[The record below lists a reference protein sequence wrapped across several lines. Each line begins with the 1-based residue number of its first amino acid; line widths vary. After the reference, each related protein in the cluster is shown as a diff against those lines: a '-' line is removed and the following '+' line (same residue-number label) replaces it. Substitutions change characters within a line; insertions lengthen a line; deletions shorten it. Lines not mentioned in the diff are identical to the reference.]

1 MTTLPDIEQ
10 HAHHEENEQD
20 FTLNPNPTTKPKVHH
35 DTPLNPTSSNVPSIA
50 PPPAP
55 NGGLRA
61 WSQPFAAHLV
71 IINCWGYIS
80 SFGFFQSY
88 YTSTFHVEPSAISWI
103 GSVQILLIYF
113 VGTFSGRAL
122 DAGYFRA
129 VVGAG
134 FALQVLGV
142 FATSGA
148 GTYWQL
154 FLAQGVCKGL
164 GDGLVFCPT
173 VALVATYFTTKR
185 SLAIGVMATGGATGG
200 IIFPVIA
207 QQLLHRVG
215 FGWTVRTMG
224 FVILFNAIVFLS
236 IARPRLPPRKAGPIV
251 EWSAFRDPA
260 FSLFCCGMFLVL
272 WAVFFAY
279 FYISSFARDIIGV
292 DPSTSLNLLLVLN
305 AIGVPARVLCNL
317 VADKMGP
324 VNTLIP
330 AVLAAGVLI
339 FGWIGIQSL
348 PSLYV
353 FCVIYGFFGGGIQS
367 LFPAACASL
376 TTDLKKMGVRTGMC
390 FSFVS
395 VACLTGPP
403 IAGALIQKN
412 GGGYIYAQLFGGVAL
427 MGGTLTLMA
436 AKFVRSGKV
445 KARI

>member
-1 MTTLPDIEQ
+1 MSPFDIECATQ
-10 HAHHEENEQD
+10 GTKEQD
-20 FTLNPNPTTKPKVHH
+20 FDNGNDTTKEVHH
-35 DTPLNPTSSNVPSIA
+35 NAPLNPTPSNAPSSIA

-55 NGGLRA
+55 NGGLKA
-61 WSQPFAAHLV
+61 WSQPLAAHLV

-88 YTSTFHVEPSAISWI
+88 YTNAFQVEPSAISWI

-113 VGTFSGRAL
+113 VGTFSGRGL
-122 DAGYFRA
+122 DAGYFRV
-129 VVGAG
+129 VVGVG

-148 GTYWQL
+148 TAYWHL
-154 FLAQGVCKGL
+154 FLAQGICKGL

-185 SLAIGVMATGGATGG
+185 SLAIGVMACGGATGG
-200 IIFPVIA
+200 IIFPLIA
-207 QQLLHRVG
+207 QQLLPRVG

-224 FVILFNAIVFLS
+224 FVILFNALVFLS
-236 IARPRLPPRKAGPIV
+236 VARPRLPPRKAGPIV
-251 EWSAFRDPA
+251 EWSAFKDPA

-272 WAVFFAY
+272 WSVFFAY
-279 FYISSFARDIIGV
+279 FYISSFGRDILHV
-292 DPSTSLNLLLVLN
+292 DPSTSLNLLLALN
-305 AIGVPARVLCNL
+305 AIGVPARILCNL
-317 VADKMGP
+317 IADKLGP

-330 AVLAAGVLI
+330 AVFAAGILI
-339 FGWIGIQSL
+339 FGWIGIQAL

-403 IAGALIQKN
+403 IAGALIQRDD
-412 GGGYIYAQLFGGVAL
+412 GGYVYAQLFGGVTL
-427 MGGTLTLMA
+427 IGGTLTLMA
-436 AKFVRSGKV
+436 AKFVRSRKV
-445 KARI
+445 MARI

>member
-1 MTTLPDIEQ
+1 MPPPDIE
-10 HAHHEENEQD
+10 
-20 FTLNPNPTTKPKVHH
+20 NPTQGTKEHDFSKNTTKQLHH
-35 DTPLNPTSSNVPSIA
+35 DAPLNPAPSNAPSSIA

-55 NGGLRA
+55 NGGLKA
-61 WSQPFAAHLV
+61 WSQPLAAHLV

-88 YTSTFHVEPSAISWI
+88 YTNEFQVEPSAISWI

-122 DAGYFRA
+122 DAGYFRV

-134 FALQVLGV
+134 FVLQVLGV

-148 GTYWQL
+148 TAYWQL
-154 FLAQGVCKGL
+154 FLAQGICKGL

-185 SLAIGVMATGGATGG
+185 SLAIGVMASGGATGG
-200 IIFPVIA
+200 IIFPLIA
-207 QQLLHRVG
+207 QQLLPRVG

-224 FVILFNAIVFLS
+224 FVILFDALVFLS
-236 IARPRLPPRKAGPIV
+236 VARPRLPPRKVGPIV
-251 EWSAFRDPA
+251 EWSAFNDPA
-260 FSLFCCGMFLVL
+260 FSLFCCGMFMVL
-272 WAVFFAY
+272 WAVFFTY
-279 FYISSFARDIIGV
+279 FYISSFGRDILHV

-305 AIGVPARVLCNL
+305 AIGVPARILCNL
-317 VADKMGP
+317 IADKIGP

-330 AVLAAGVLI
+330 AVLAAGALI
-339 FGWIGIQSL
+339 FGWIAIKTL

-403 IAGALIQKN
+403 IAGALIQRDD
-412 GGGYIYAQLFGGVAL
+412 GGYMYAQIFGGVAL
-427 MGGTLTLMA
+427 FGGTATLMA
-436 AKFVRSGKV
+436 AKFVRSREV
-445 KARI
+445 MARI

>member
-1 MTTLPDIEQ
+1 MPPLNIE
-10 HAHHEENEQD
+10 HATQGAKEQD
-20 FTLNPNPTTKPKVHH
+20 FSNDNSTAKEIHH
-35 DTPLNPTSSNVPSIA
+35 DEPLNPTPSNAPSSIA

-55 NGGLRA
+55 NGGLKA
-61 WSQPFAAHLV
+61 WSQPLAAHLV

-88 YTSTFHVEPSAISWI
+88 YTNAFQVEPSAISWI

-122 DAGYFRA
+122 DAGYFRV
-129 VVGAG
+129 VVGVG
-134 FALQVLGV
+134 FALQVVGV

-148 GTYWQL
+148 TAYWQL
-154 FLAQGVCKGL
+154 FLAQGICKGL

-185 SLAIGVMATGGATGG
+185 SLAIGVMACGGATGG
-200 IIFPVIA
+200 IIFPLIA
-207 QQLLHRVG
+207 QQLLPRVG

-224 FVILFNAIVFLS
+224 FVILFDALVFLS
-236 IARPRLPPRKAGPIV
+236 IARPRLPPRKVGPIV
-251 EWSAFRDPA
+251 EWSAFKDPA

-279 FYISSFARDIIGV
+279 FYISSFGRDILHV

-305 AIGVPARVLCNL
+305 AIGVPARILCNL
-317 VADKMGP
+317 IADKLGP

-330 AVLAAGVLI
+330 AVLAAGILI
-339 FGWIGIQSL
+339 FGWIGIHAL

-403 IAGALIQKN
+403 IAGALIQRDD
-412 GGGYIYAQLFGGVAL
+412 GGYVYAQIFGGVAL
-427 MGGTLTLMA
+427 IGGTLTLMA
-436 AKFVRSGKV
+436 AKFVRSRHV
-445 KARI
+445 MARI